1 MYIYVE
7 TNKQINKFCLKE
19 GMIGIS
25 KYVNK
30 NMAQWIKAELLY
42 KYL

>member
-19 GMIGIS
+19 GMIGTD
-25 KYVNK
+25 
-30 NMAQWIKAELLY
+30 IKICQQKHGTMDQGGITL
-42 KYL
+42 